1 MPLFQKPVPALPS
14 SLGLSGKTALVTG
27 ANRGLGYTTSQH
39 FVRHGISKLV
49 LAVRSRQA
57 GETTRETLLQEAAGR
72 KDGQTLEIIVRELD
86 MNSLASV
93 SAFVRGLEA
102 DELQVHIALLNAGI
116 NKMEWSVSEETGN
129 ESVFQV
135 NYVSTAAL
143 SLLLLPILIRTSEAS
158 GSCSYLTVVGSEM
171 QGMSSWNKKKVAP
184 ASVFGEFNNK
194 STFSGFTRYGDT
206 KYLVFQFVHRLAQ
219 EVDPAKITVLV
230 TCPGMVATEFGRAD
244 MPFWLVGPVK
254 LVQAL
259 RARTPKQGGL
269 LIAYAATGLAGD
281 AAHGELVTNMAV
293 NP

>member
-194 STFSGFTRYGDT
+194 STFSGFTRYQISRLPICASLGSRGGPREDHCSC
-206 KYLVFQFVHRLAQ
+206 YLSGHGCHRIWEGRHAVLA
-219 EVDPAKITVLV
+219 
-230 TCPGMVATEFGRAD
+230 GRASE
-244 MPFWLVGPVK
+244 
-254 LVQAL
+254 
-259 RARTPKQGGL
+259 
-269 LIAYAATGLAGD
+269 TGTSTAS
-281 AAHGELVTNMAV
+281 ENT
-293 NP
+293 